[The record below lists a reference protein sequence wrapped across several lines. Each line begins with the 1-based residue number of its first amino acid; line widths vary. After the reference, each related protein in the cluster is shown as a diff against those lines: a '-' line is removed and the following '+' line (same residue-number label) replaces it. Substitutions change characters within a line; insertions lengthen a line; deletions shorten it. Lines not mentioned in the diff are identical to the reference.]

1 MFCIGDPAL
10 SVLTVHVRMD
20 KMSTRFHG
28 QRVKQTQMCKLFVRG
43 HELYELYFKWKYISC
58 LHRAC
63 FQRSSE
69 GTRNPGNQ
77 EKKWWNCRELLY
89 FSLNHDRDQTVLFL
103 IQSFWEHAT
112 QSASGK
118 YSQHLTWPHFVIIQP
133 SSKTDLFFI
142 SPHNEKVGK
151 NSFKLQFC

>member
-1 MFCIGDPAL
+1 
-10 SVLTVHVRMD
+10 MD

-28 QRVKQTQMCKLFVRG
+28 QRVKQSQMCKLFVRG

-77 EKKWWNCRELLY
+77 KK
-89 FSLNHDRDQTVLFL
+89 
-103 IQSFWEHAT
+103 
-112 QSASGK
+112 SGE
-118 YSQHLTWPHFVIIQP
+118 TAV
-133 SSKTDLFFI
+133 
-142 SPHNEKVGK
+142 N
-151 NSFKLQFC
+151 FCILV